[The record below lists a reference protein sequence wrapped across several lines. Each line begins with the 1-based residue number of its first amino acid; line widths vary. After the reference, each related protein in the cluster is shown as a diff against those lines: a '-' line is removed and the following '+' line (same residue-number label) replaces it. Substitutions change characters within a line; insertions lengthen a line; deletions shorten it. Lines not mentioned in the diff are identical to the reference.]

1 MFSPKIEVTNPEAV
15 KLINDIKSGVFF
27 APFKAKIIQYKWF
40 ILAGVAALILL
51 IALAI
56 GKSIAGRTQG
66 QLFFPPDLTTPQPTT
81 DIVVK
86 SKYEPLRQEI
96 IYFNTDLPDP
106 VIPPFDNAIDLEVP
120 TL

>member
-1 MFSPKIEVTNPEAV
+1 MSNLKFEITNPEAI
-15 KLINDIKSGVFF
+15 KLLNDLKSGVLL
-27 APFKAKIIQYKWF
+27 APIKAKLIQYKWLIITF
-40 ILAGVAALILL
+40 LIIIALI

-56 GKSIAGRTQG
+56 GKAIAARSVQPI
-66 QLFFPPDLTTPQPTT
+66 FIPPDLETPQPTIET
-81 DIVVK
+81 ITK

-106 VIPPFDNAIDLEVP
+106 VIPPFDNVIDLELS